1 MNTQK
6 KNVIVK
12 KPYCKVC
19 HDAGKSEEEY
29 TNHFVRSDTGPNSK
43 VVCPTLLSLECRY
56 CREKGHTVSF
66 CLVLKKH
73 KKEDVRRDF
82 ANNKVSEKK
91 PVGPKKLLNSFGALN
106 QDSDDE
112 EEEEKPKKPVVEEFP
127 ALCRPAAK
135 VVEAK
140 PVAISYA
147 SQAAKSAA
155 PLSKAVFEKPVLA
168 RQTAVAMT
176 TVAMIKKS
184 WADWTDSEDDD
195 DYEEEEEI
203 DW

>member
-29 TNHFVRSDTGPNSK
+29 TSHFVRSDMRPNSK

-91 PVGPKKLLNSFGALN
+91 PVGPQKVSNSFGALN

-127 ALCRPAAK
+127 ALCRPVAK

-140 PVAISYA
+140 PIAISYA
-147 SQAAKSAA
+147 AQAAKTAA
-155 PLSKAVFEKPVLA
+155 PLSKAVLEKPVLA
-168 RQTAVAMT
+168 RQTAVNM
-176 TVAMIKKS
+176 S
-184 WADWTDSEDDD
+184 WADWIDSEDDD